1 MIIMIFMTALI
12 SHRDKKFR
20 AKLLL
25 GFVLLSVFICFSQ
38 LVGATSSCKDHLI
51 EAQARVHQL
60 DSAIDSGTQAVAQ
73 KCDLVEHL
81 LSFENSMN
89 DLLLCAWLLLGIALL
104 VIPLLHAPPLFV
116 EPVERQ
122 VQKVRR
128 RHLRFCVFLE

>member
-1 MIIMIFMTALI
+1 MIIMTALI
-12 SHRDKKFR
+12 SNRDKHFR

-25 GFVLLSVFICFSQ
+25 SFVLLSVFICFSQ
-38 LVGATSSCKDHLI
+38 LVGVTSSCQDHLI

-60 DSAIDSGTQAVAQ
+60 DSTIDTGSQQVAQ

-81 LSFENSMN
+81 LSFENNMH
-89 DLLLCAWLLLGIALL
+89 DLLLCAWLLLGVALL
-104 VIPLLHAPPLFV
+104 LIPLLHAPPLVF
-116 EPVERQ
+116 EPLEQQ